1 MVTIAQFDLFIGA
14 YVTSTFVSSSEKTF
28 LLKNV
33 SLPQRCIQNLVKCW
47 VPYIHFLSQK
57 LYNKMDLRLFYF
69 DVCDIR
75 DDGFAKVIND

>member
-1 MVTIAQFDLFIGA
+1 MVTIAQFDLFIGD
-14 YVTSTFVSSSEKTF
+14 YVTSTFVSSSEKKF
-28 LLKNV
+28 LVKNV

-57 LYNKMDLRLFYF
+57 FYNKMDLRLFYF

-75 DDGFAKVIND
+75 DGWFC